1 MNENPITPQQ
11 PPVQPPVYH
20 ANPQPPQSPKGAAKF
35 TAIVLIS
42 CVVALGLIIWGIVAL
57 LSLNGAKER
66 DIIKNGIPTPG
77 LSNGRYIQG
86 PEKNGRRSVTKAV
99 KAYYEYTVDG
109 DVHRVVGEKN
119 YNNPENIREGMK
131 ATVYYM
137 ANDPEEAVVT
147 NEE

>member
-1 MNENPITPQQ
+1 MNETPQN
-11 PPVQPPVYH
+11 PVQPPTPPVYQ
-20 ANPQPPQSPKGAAKF
+20 ANPQPPRSSKEVVRF

-42 CVVALGLIIWGIVAL
+42 CAVGIGLIIWGIVAL

-66 DIIKNGIPTPG
+66 NIIKNGIPTPG
-77 LSNGRYIQG
+77 LSTGRYIEG
-86 PEKNGRRSVTKAV
+86 PEKNGRRSVTKAIN
-99 KAYYEYTVDG
+99 AYYEYTVDG
-109 DVHRVVGEKN
+109 DVHRVAGEKN
-119 YNNPENIREGMK
+119 YKNPDNIREGMK